1 MVQGDQPLSQFFIE
15 RMKSRGV
22 DIFNKLRQVG
32 NFSIKGKEK
41 GFRSSDKSVK
51 QRREAIAMI
60 SFGDKDINVQDY
72 IYSFSSSLIVSNFCC
87 R

>member
-22 DIFNKLRQVG
+22 DIFNKLRQVR
-32 NFSIKGKEK
+32 NFSIKGKK
-41 GFRSSDKSVK
+41 NSFRSSDKSIK
-51 QRREAIAMI
+51 QRREASAMI
-60 SFGDKDINVQDY
+60 PFGNKDINVQVY
-72 IYSFSSSLIVSNFCC
+72 VYSFSSSLIVSNFCC